1 VGERW
6 DVVVVGSGIGGS
18 ACAALLAKAGLRTLL
33 VEKNPRIGGSC
44 GWYDKRGFRV
54 DYGTH
59 MFTRGDRGPLGQA
72 LRRLG
77 AGDRVEF
84 LRVDDLAVV
93 RGPGLELTLP
103 AQAWRLPQF
112 CVEAVRQ
119 LRIPARELPRIV
131 RLFYDLVTMSRA
143 EAERWDARTI
153 EEFIFRY
160 TEHPRLFGLL
170 GFLLGLYFILP
181 PWEVSAGEAIL
192 CFQAMVRDN
201 RLSYPRGGSG
211 AIPRAFVGALERYGG
226 AVRTRAGCLAIEPR
240 PLGGFRVG
248 LKDGSDVH
256 ARAVVSTTSLGDLV
270 ERLVGARHFPSDYA
284 ARARTIRKSYV
295 AVQAKIALPRRLER
309 AGCVVGGW
317 PRDPSFDPWHIT
329 KEDYRTQ
336 FADLDRGQV
345 PKVVPLY
352 CPIPTNF
359 DPALAP
365 PGAQLLTA
373 CAVAPTTD
381 VKRPADTRPDAR
393 NDKQF
398 IDGLL
403 DAMRALMPGCLD
415 DALFVDTMGTEALA
429 AWIGKSGGP
438 AVSTG
443 QTPEQSGSRRPPVRT
458 PLRGLYV
465 CGDAA
470 GGRGIGTELA
480 CDSAMECVTAILA
493 DLTHGASPSVAS
505 HTSEAARFR
514 VRTSDA

>member
-1 VGERW
+1 MIR
-6 DVVVVGSGIGGS
+6 DVVVIGSGIGGS

-44 GWYDKRGFRV
+44 GWYDKRGFRI

-59 MFTRGDRGPLGQA
+59 LFTRGDRGPLGVA
-72 LRRLG
+72 LRRVG
-77 AGDRVEF
+77 ADVEF
-84 LRVDDLAVV
+84 LRTDDLAEV
-93 RGPGLELTLP
+93 RGPGLRLVLP
-103 AQAWRLPQF
+103 AQAWRLPKF

-131 RLFYDLVTMSRA
+131 RLFHDLVTMRRD
-143 EAERWDARTI
+143 EIERWDERTI
-153 EEFIFRY
+153 EEFVDRY
-160 TEHPRLFGLL
+160 TEHPRLFGLF

-211 AIPRAFVGALERYGG
+211 AIPRAFAGAIERYGG
-226 AVRTRAGCLAIEPR
+226 EVRTRAGVHAVEPGA
-240 PLGGFRVG
+240 PGGFRVT
-248 LKDGSDVH
+248 LKDGVEVR

-270 ERLVGARHFPSDYA
+270 ERLVGAERFPVEYA
-284 ARARTIRKSYV
+284 ARARGIRKSYV
-295 AVQAKIALPRRLER
+295 AVQAKIALRRPLER

-317 PRDPSFDPWHIT
+317 ARDPAFDPWNVT
-329 KEDYRTQ
+329 REDYRQ
-336 FADLDRGQV
+336 SFRDLDAGRV
-345 PKVVPLY
+345 PAVVPVY

-359 DPALAP
+359 DPSLAP
-365 PGAQLLTA
+365 PGTQLLTA

-381 VKRPADTRPDAR
+381 VPRPDDKMPHAR
-393 NDKQF
+393 NDRSF

-403 DAMRALMPGCLD
+403 GALGALVPGCLD
-415 DALFVDTMGTEALA
+415 EALFVDTMGTEALA

-443 QTPEQSGSRRPPVRT
+443 QTPSQSGKRRPPVRT
-458 PLRGLYV
+458 PLAGLYA
-465 CGDAA
+465 CGDGA

-480 CDSAMECVTAILA
+480 CASAMEAADAVLA
-493 DLTHGASPSVAS
+493 DLKRLPCA
-505 HTSEAARFR
+505 
-514 VRTSDA
+514 